1 MRLQVEAVILWSRE
15 TERAPRVLEFKPG
28 LVNVI
33 TGGSKTGKSAIIP
46 ILDYCLGAGKCTI
59 PVGPIREACSWFG
72 VLLVSD
78 YGRHL
83 LARREPGDQRSTGD
97 MHLAEGDEVAIPDV
111 VHRNTSVGVVKA
123 YLDELAGLT
132 KLNFDVQAKGSGFK
146 GRPSFRDMTAFMFQP
161 QNVVANPAVLFYKAD
176 SYEHREKL
184 RTIFPYVLGAVSPEI
199 LAMQHEARRL
209 QLELS
214 RKEREFKSLNAVSER
229 WLADLRARMVTAREL
244 GLIAHPISP
253 DTSLG
258 SMLLQLRSVLD
269 RGESLAVRLDT
280 ISEAVEELVQV
291 EREETLVSA
300 NLANLRMRF
309 AEMRR
314 LRDSADAY
322 KQALEIK
329 LDRLSL
335 ADWIVSHPVGEKA
348 CPICGGT
355 DPASLEEVDALADAM
370 KAVEREFES
379 LSRAPASFDREQQR
393 VRAEIDLAVEQLEAL
408 QIRRRALTARSE
420 QMRERQYTEDRVSRF
435 IGSLEQ
441 ALEAHEQLG
450 EDGGLSEELA
460 DLRRRLGRL
469 RHTISG
475 SNVQRATD
483 RSLDRLSLFAQRIVP
498 KMDVERPDDP
508 IRLSI
513 VDLTLRI
520 RGDNRDD
527 YLWEIGSGANWVAY
541 HLATIVALQQLFR
554 ELSHSPVPSLSVF
567 DQPSQVYFPRPSVI
581 KSAGLSDNEAPEH
594 LLGDEDLQ
602 AVRLIFSTLSEAAL
616 EARGGWQAIVLDHAD
631 RTVWGGLPG
640 IHLVEEWRD
649 GSKLVPEQWLPG

>member
-1 MRLQVEAVILWSRE
+1 MRLQVEAVILWSRD
-15 TERAPRVLEFKPG
+15 TARAPRVLEFKPG

-46 ILDYCLGAGKCTI
+46 ILDYCLGADKCTI

-72 VLLVSD
+72 VLLESD

-97 MHLAEGDEVAIPDV
+97 MHLLEGDEVAIPNV
-111 VHRNTSVGVVKA
+111 IHRNTSVDVVKA

-132 KLNFDVQAKGSGFK
+132 RLNFDVQATGSGFK

-209 QLELS
+209 QLELN
-214 RKEREFKSLNAVSER
+214 RKEREFKSLNTVSER

-244 GLIAHPISP
+244 GLIAEPISP
-253 DTSLG
+253 DSSLG
-258 SMLLQLRSVLD
+258 PMLMQLRSVLD
-269 RGESLAVRLDT
+269 RGGSLAVRLDT
-280 ISEAVEELVQV
+280 ISEAVEELVRV

-309 AEMRR
+309 AEMSR
-314 LRDSADAY
+314 LRDSADDY

-335 ADWIVSHPVGEKA
+335 ADWMVLHPLGEKA

-355 DPASLEEVDALADAM
+355 DAAAMEEVDALADAM
-370 KAVEREFES
+370 KVVEREFES

-393 VRAEIDLAVEQLEAL
+393 VREEIDMAVEQLEAL
-408 QIRRRALTARSE
+408 QIRRRALTTRSE

-435 IGSLEQ
+435 IGNLEQ
-441 ALEAHEQLG
+441 ALGTYEELG

-460 DLRRRLGRL
+460 DLRRELDHL
-469 RHTISG
+469 RSTIAD
-475 SNVQRATD
+475 SNVQRATK
-483 RSLDRLSLFAQRIVP
+483 RALDRFAMFAQRIVP
-498 KMDVERPDDP
+498 RMDVERPDDP
-508 IRLSI
+508 IHLSI

-520 RGDNRDD
+520 QGENRHD

-554 ELSHSPVPSLSVF
+554 GLSQSPVPSLSVF
-567 DQPSQVYFPRPSVI
+567 DQPSQVYFPRPSVMR
-581 KSAGLSDNEAPEH
+581 SAGPSDYEEPEH

-602 AVRLIFSTLSEAAL
+602 AVRLIFTTLSEAAL
-616 EARGGWQAIVLDHAD
+616 EAQGGWQAIVLDHAD
-631 RTVWGGLPG
+631 GTVWGGLPG
-640 IHLVEEWRD
+640 VHLVEEWRD
-649 GSKLVPEQWLPG
+649 GAKLVPRQWLS

>member
-1 MRLQVEAVILWSRE
+1 MKLQVEAVILWPRD
-15 TERAPRVLEFKPG
+15 TESAPRVLKFKPG

-46 ILDYCLGAGKCTI
+46 ILDYCLGADKCTI

-72 VLLVSD
+72 VLLVSE

-83 LARREPGDQRSTGD
+83 LARREPENQQSTAD
-97 MHLAEGDEVAIPDV
+97 MHLLEGNEVSIPDV
-111 VHRNTSVGVVKA
+111 VHRNISVGAVKG

-132 KLNFDVQAKGSGFK
+132 KLDFDVQATGSGFK
-146 GRPSFRDMTAFMFQP
+146 GRPSFRDMTAFIFQP

-176 SYEHREKL
+176 SYAHREKL

-199 LAMQHEARRL
+199 LAMQHEVRRL
-209 QLELS
+209 QLDLS
-214 RKEREFKSLNAVSER
+214 RKEREFQALHTVSER

-244 GLIAHPISP
+244 GLITDPIAP
-253 DTSLG
+253 DSSLG
-258 SMLLQLRSVLD
+258 PMLMQLRSVVD
-269 RGESLAVRLDT
+269 RGAPMAVGLDT

-309 AEMRR
+309 TELSR
-314 LRDSADAY
+314 LRNSADAY

-335 ADWIVSHPVGEKA
+335 ADWMVSHPLGEKA

-355 DPASLEEVDALADAM
+355 DAASLDEVDALADAM

-379 LSRAPASFDREQQR
+379 LSRAPASFGREQER
-393 VRAEIDLAVEQLEAL
+393 VRAEIDVAVEQLEAL

-435 IGSLEQ
+435 LGSLEQ
-441 ALEAHEQLG
+441 ALKTYEQLG
-450 EDGGLSEELA
+450 EDGALSEELT
-460 DLRRRLGRL
+460 DLRRRLGYL
-469 RHTISG
+469 RRTIG
-475 SNVQRATD
+475 DSNVQRATS
-483 RSLDRLSLFAQRIVP
+483 RALDRFALFAQRIVP
-498 KMDVERPDDP
+498 RMDVERPHDP
-508 IRLSI
+508 IHLSI

-520 RGDNRDD
+520 QGKDRPD

-541 HLATIVALQQLFR
+541 HLATIIALQQLFR
-554 ELSHSPVPSLSVF
+554 GLSHSPVPSLSVF

-581 KSAGLSDNEAPEH
+581 RSARSNDNEEREH
-594 LLGDEDLQ
+594 LLGDEDLE
-602 AVRLIFSTLSEAAL
+602 AVRLIFSALSNAAVEAHG
-616 EARGGWQAIVLDHAD
+616 EWQAIVLDHAD

-640 IHLVEEWRD
+640 VHLVEEWRGGD
-649 GSKLVPEQWLPG
+649 KLVPEQWVSA